1 MRTVEKENNNT
12 IYSITDARKN
22 TLEERKRRYMQLM
35 FLRALMV
42 PGVLVIPLP
51 LEIKIP
57 LVALAAVAQFVAVIS
72 ANTPEQGSSRPE
84 TFISERIEKTK

>member
-1 MRTVEKENNNT
+1 VRTVEKENNNT

-42 PGVLVIPLP
+42 PGVLVLPLP

-72 ANTPEQGSSRPE
+72 ANTPEQGSPRPE
-84 TFISERIEKTK
+84 TFISERIEITK